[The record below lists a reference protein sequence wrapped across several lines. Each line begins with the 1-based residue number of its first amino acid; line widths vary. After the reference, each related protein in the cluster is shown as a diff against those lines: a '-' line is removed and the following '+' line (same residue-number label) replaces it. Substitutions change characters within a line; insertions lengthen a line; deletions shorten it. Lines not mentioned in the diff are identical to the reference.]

1 MKDVTEFIEK
11 YLEEQY
17 SIYFMLTFM
26 KILMNLSYKRIKPR
40 LNSVDL
46 VKLDLIRLLFAVKL
60 AKSLNEETLISNLD
74 QSSISQNIKT
84 NRSREIKRCQN

>member
-1 MKDVTEFIEK
+1 MKDVTEFIVK

-40 LNSVDL
+40 LNNVDL

-74 QSSISQNIKT
+74 QSSISQNI
-84 NRSREIKRCQN
+84 